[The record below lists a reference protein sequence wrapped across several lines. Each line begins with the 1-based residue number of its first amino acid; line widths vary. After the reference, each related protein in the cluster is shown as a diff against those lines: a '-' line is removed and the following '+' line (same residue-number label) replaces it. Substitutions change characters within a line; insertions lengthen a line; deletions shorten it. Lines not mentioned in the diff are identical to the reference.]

1 MLRTTSQWA
10 LDYDPVL
17 HQLNASTLFVGQR
30 LGVSGK
36 WYVAGG
42 QTYMRE
48 PAETT
53 PIAGQPTLGLSH
65 LQPVPRAWCSTAT
78 SAMKG
83 LSAAVGCRQWMT
95 VSVTC
100 RRQPCRANYN
110 WDCCGVA
117 FEYSR
122 WAYAP
127 TISQENS
134 YRFSFSLSNIGTF
147 GTIRRLQR
155 LY

>member
-1 MLRTTSQWA
+1 
-10 LDYDPVL
+10 
-17 HQLNASTLFVGQR
+17 
-30 LGVSGK
+30 
-36 WYVAGG
+36 
-42 QTYMRE
+42 MRE

-53 PIAGQPTLGLSH
+53 PIAGQPTLGLSIYNQYR
-65 LQPVPRAWCSTAT
+65 LLAQYGNL
-78 SAMKG
+78 AMKG
-83 LSAAVGCRQWMT
+83 LSAAVGIAVDDRLSYVQAA
-95 VSVTC
+95 SV
-100 RRQPCRANYN
+100 QSNYN

-127 TISQENS
+127 TISRENS

>member
-1 MLRTTSQWA
+1 MPAPSL
-10 LDYDPVL
+10 
-17 HQLNASTLFVGQR
+17 VGR
-30 LGVSGK
+30 KIGDSGK

-48 PAETT
+48 PAETA
-53 PIAGQPTLGLSH
+53 PIAGQPTLGLSIYN
-65 LQPVPRAWCSTAT
+65 QYRVMAQYGNV
-78 SAMKG
+78 AMKG
-83 LSAAVGCRQWMT
+83 LSAAVGMAVDDRLNYVQAAT
-95 VSVTC
+95 VQS
-100 RRQPCRANYN
+100 NYN

-127 TISQENS
+127 TISRENS

>member
-1 MLRTTSQWA
+1 MQ
-10 LDYDPVL
+10 YG
-17 HQLNASTLFVGQR
+17 N
-30 LGVSGK
+30 
-36 WYVAGG
+36 VAK
-42 QTYMRE
+42 E
-48 PAETT
+48 
-53 PIAGQPTLGLSH
+53 GLS
-65 LQPVPRAWCSTAT
+65 
-78 SAMKG
+78 G
-83 LSAAVGCRQWMT
+83 AVGCRVDDRLSYVQTAT
-95 VSVTC
+95 VQT
-100 RRQPCRANYN
+100 NYN

-134 YRFSFSLSNIGTF
+134 FRFSFSLSNIGTF